1 MLSRGRTK
9 FHGKNILPVEGDALH
24 LPLPNSSAD
33 LISAA
38 FGFRNLAS
46 YEEGLAELF
55 RALKP
60 GGEIAILEC
69 NQPQGLVGALY
80 NLYFKR
86 VLPRL
91 GGMLSNREAYRYL
104 PSSVERFPR
113 PPRMLELIR
122 QAGFVDGR
130 WTSYTFGV
138 AGLYRALKP

>member
-1 MLSRGRTK
+1 M
-9 FHGKNILPVEGDALH
+9 
-24 LPLPNSSAD
+24 
-33 LISAA
+33 
-38 FGFRNLAS
+38 
-46 YEEGLAELF
+46 
-55 RALKP
+55 
-60 GGEIAILEC
+60 
-69 NQPQGLVGALY
+69 GALY